1 MTRVIEH
8 VWIEMRDGVRL
19 SARLW
24 LPDDAEQVPV
34 PAILEYIPYRKRDGT
49 RGRDEPIHGYFA
61 EHGYAALRVDMRG
74 AGDSEGLLW
83 DEYLAQEQQ
92 DAIDVI
98 AWAAAQ
104 PWCSGKVGMFGK
116 SWGGFN
122 GLQVAAHRPPALKA
136 VVSCYTTDNR
146 YRDDIHYM
154 GGLLLNDNLWWGNI
168 MITDQCRPPDP
179 EVVGENWRNMWQE
192 RLDNLPCWPANWM
205 EHPTYDD
212 YWRHGSVGEDWSA
225 IECPVLVVGGWE
237 DSYTNPVPRLLENLN
252 VPCRAI
258 LGPWGHIYP
267 QDGVPG
273 PAIGF
278 LQECVR
284 WWDHWLKDIDR
295 GVMDDPKMR
304 AYLCD
309 SYPAEGSRNF
319 TPGRWVGER
328 QWPSS
333 NINQVTYNLNNDFS
347 LSDKVSVVQ
356 SLTIS
361 SPLSHGK
368 AGGEW
373 MATGCAGEHPAD
385 QRIDDGGS
393 LNFDTATL
401 EQDFDVLGA
410 PVLKLTF
417 SVDQEIAQISIRL
430 SDVRPDGQI
439 TRVSYQVFNLN
450 HINGHDKPS
459 RLIPGQ
465 IYHIDIP
472 LNTIGY
478 HLGIGHRVRVSIGT
492 CYWPLVWPSPRRT
505 SLSVYSGET
514 QLELPV
520 RASYED
526 EPVVSFPESVHGK
539 DAPITQLSEGILHR
553 YSQQDYV
560 SGLNHY
566 VTEGIG
572 GLFGEGVQ
580 RFDEI
585 GTVLDSSLKRH
596 LTIHDDDPLSACCEI
611 TQHYRMGREGWMF
624 DIDTVTI
631 LKSDLDQFILTA
643 RVEVKENGQSAF
655 VREWNRTFPRLFL

>member
-24 LPDDAEQVPV
+24 LPEDAEQNPV

-49 RGRDEPIHGYFA
+49 RGRDEPIHGFFA

-83 DEYLAQEQQ
+83 DEYLLQEQE

-179 EVVGENWRNMWQE
+179 EIVGENWRKMWQE
-192 RLDNLPCWPANWM
+192 RLDNLPLWPANWM
-205 EHPTYDD
+205 EHPIQDD
-212 YWRHGSVGEDWSA
+212 YWRHGSVDQDWSA

-237 DSYTNPVPRLLENLN
+237 DSYTNPVPRLLENLQA
-252 VPCRAI
+252 PCRAI

-295 GVMDDPKMR
+295 GVMNDPKMR
-304 AYLCD
+304 AYICD
-309 SYPAEGSRNF
+309 SYPAEGSRDF
-319 TPGRWVGER
+319 TPGRWVGEA
-328 QWPSS
+328 QWPSPHIKADVWHLAADLS
-333 NINQVTYNLNNDFS
+333 LAKQAGTVKYFS
-347 LSDKVSVVQ
+347 
-356 SLTIS
+356 IS

-373 MATGCAGEHPAD
+373 MAAGCAGEHPAD
-385 QRIDDGGS
+385 QRLDDGGS
-393 LNFDTATL
+393 LNFDTPIF
-401 EQDFDVLGA
+401 EQAFDILGA
-410 PVLKLTF
+410 PVLRLKF
-417 SVDQEIAQISIRL
+417 SVDQEIAQISLRL

-450 HINGHDKPS
+450 HLNGHDKPEK
-459 RLIPGQ
+459 LIPGK
-465 IYHIDIP
+465 IYEIAIA
-472 LNTIGY
+472 LNQCGY
-478 HLGIGHRVRVSIGT
+478 RFEAGHKIRLSIGT
-492 CYWPLVWPSPRRT
+492 CYWPMVWPSPT
-505 SLSVYSGET
+505 VTNLTIHCGDSM
-514 QLELPV
+514 LELPV
-520 RASYED
+520 RETYAN
-526 EPVVSFPESVHGK
+526 EPIIEFAAPIHGH
-539 DAPITQLSEGILHR
+539 DAAITQLSDGIMHR
-553 YSQQDYV
+553 YSSQDHV
-560 SGLNHY
+560 SGEHHY

-585 GTVLDSSLKRH
+585 GTMLDSSLKRH
-596 LTIHDDDPLSACCEI
+596 LTIRDNDPLSACCEI

-624 DIDTVTI
+624 DINTLTI
-631 LKSDLDQFILTA
+631 LKSDRQNFYLTA
-643 RVEVKENGQSAF
+643 KVEVKENGEAAF
-655 VREWNRTFPRLFL
+655 MREWERTFPRQFL